1 MRKSGRRSD
10 EGRSNEPY
18 AAVSQ
23 PERITVGGD
32 VRGGLDLVS
41 RLQLEVLVTIGE
53 YKNH

>member
-10 EGRSNEPY
+10 EGKCNVPY

-23 PERITVGGD
+23 QERITVDGNG
-32 VRGGLDLVS
+32 RGSLDLVS